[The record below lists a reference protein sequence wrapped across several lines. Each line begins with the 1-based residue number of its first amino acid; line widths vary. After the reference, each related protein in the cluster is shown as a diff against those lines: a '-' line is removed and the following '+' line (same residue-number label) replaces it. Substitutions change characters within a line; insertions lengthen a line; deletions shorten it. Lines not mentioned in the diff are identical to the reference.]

1 MIGRIKRAVRKGRT
15 LKRLYD
21 TICDVLEELRD
32 TRAKLRDA
40 DRIMRE
46 SDPLTAEERARV
58 KDAIV
63 SARDVSAV
71 IQRATEK
78 AKGRV
83 GR

>member
-1 MIGRIKRAVRKGRT
+1 MIGRLKRWRRKAAA

-46 SDPLTAEERARV
+46 SDPLTAEERAKV
-58 KDAIV
+58 KDAIASARGV
-63 SARDVSAV
+63 SAT
-71 IQRATEK
+71 IQRAIEA
-78 AKGRV
+78 AKERL
-83 GR
+83 